1 MRKVALFPFR
11 GEALCFVHVMLN
23 ALDLHARGCDVRL
36 VLEGAS
42 VTLVPQL
49 ADPASEFH
57 PLYSRLKASGVLDG
71 ACKACSIKLGV
82 AEAVRAEGIA
92 LIGSM
97 GGHPALGEYL
107 DRGYEI
113 ITF

>member
-1 MRKVALFPFR
+1 MKKVALFPFR
-11 GEALCFVHVMLN
+11 GELLCFVHVLLN
-23 ALDLHARGCDVRL
+23 ALDMQARGYDVRL

-49 ADPASEFH
+49 ADPDNQFH
-57 PLYSRLKASGVLDG
+57 QLYAKVLASGVLDG
-71 ACKACSIKLGV
+71 ACKACSTKLGV
-82 AEAVRAEGIA
+82 AEAVRAAGIA

-97 GGHPALGEYL
+97 GGHPAMGEYL
-107 DRGYEI
+107 DQGYEI